1 MARSDVIVF
10 LGPSLPLAEA
20 RKLLRAD
27 YRPPARQ
34 GDVFRAL
41 VDRPRVIV
49 LVDGVFESVPSV
61 WHHELLAA
69 HAAGVHVLGASSMG
83 ALRAA
88 ELPGV
93 VKGVGE
99 IARRFARGEW
109 NDDALVALL
118 HAGAEHGFRP
128 MTLPWVNV
136 WATARAAQRAG
147 LIGAA
152 RRRQLVDAATRVF
165 YQARTWRSVL
175 EATGWP
181 EALRRRFLEFA
192 RTRGVDL
199 KADDARAALRAAK
212 RAGPRRPPTAFHAS
226 SFVRRQRLM
235 QVAPTLLAAWEASPE
250 ARTLTDDGTRR
261 LLLAGFARLASIAAP
276 PGRVRFWAARLNGDG
291 LADDERMTLAEALAL
306 DELVLSA
313 PERFLPDGPSRLEG
327 LALAARLSSHSRA
340 ARRKR

>member
-1 MARSDVIVF
+1 MASDVIVF
-10 LGPSLPLAEA
+10 LGPSLPLREA
-20 RKLLRAD
+20 RKVLRAD

-41 VDRPRVIV
+41 ADRPRVIV

-69 HAAGVHVLGASSMG
+69 HAAGAHVLGASSMG

-99 IARRFARGEW
+99 IAGRYASGEW
-109 NDDALVALL
+109 SDDALVALL
-118 HAGAEHGFRP
+118 HADAEHGFRP
-128 MTLPWVNV
+128 MTLPWVNA

-147 LIGAA
+147 VLTGA

-165 YQARTWRSVL
+165 YQSRTWRSVL
-175 EATGWP
+175 DATAWP
-181 EALRRRFLEFA
+181 EALRARVLDFA

-199 KADDARAALRAAK
+199 KAEDARAALRAAS
-212 RAGPRRPPTAFHAS
+212 RLGVRRPPKPFHAS
-226 SFVRRQRLM
+226 SFVRRQRLA
-235 QVAPTLLAAWEASPE
+235 QVHGERLAGWETRPDA
-250 ARTLTDDGTRR
+250 AALADDGTRR
-261 LLLAGFARLASIAAP
+261 LLLAGFARIARIDAP
-276 PGRVRFWAARLNGDG
+276 PARVRAWAARLNGQG
-291 LADDERMTLAEALAL
+291 LADDERATLAEALAL

-313 PERFLPDGPSRLEG
+313 PDRFIPDGPSRLEG
-327 LALAARLSSHSRA
+327 LALAARLARPPR
-340 ARRKR
+340 ARRRTR